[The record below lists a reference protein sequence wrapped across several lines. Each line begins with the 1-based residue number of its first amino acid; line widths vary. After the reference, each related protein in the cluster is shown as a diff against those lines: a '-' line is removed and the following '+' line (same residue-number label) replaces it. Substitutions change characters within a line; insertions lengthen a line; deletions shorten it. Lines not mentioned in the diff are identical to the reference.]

1 MESDSIL
8 PQLLLQLVLIA
19 VNALFAATEIAVIS
33 LNETKVRRM
42 AEGGDRKAAKMLRMV
57 TEPTGFLSTIQICI
71 TLAGF
76 LGSAFAADNFSDK
89 LVNWLI
95 NDCGVSGVS
104 PSALD
109 TISVIIIT
117 LVLSYFTLVL
127 GELVPKRIAM
137 KRPEGIARAVSGLMI
152 GMTTVL
158 RPAIWLLTVSTNG
171 VLRLCGID
179 PKDNAEEVSEE
190 EIIMMLDEGEEAG
203 SIESGEKELI
213 KNVFSLNDTTAED
226 VMVHRSQVAF
236 LKRDDARTTLLNE
249 IAESGYS
256 RFPVYGENI
265 DDIVGILYAKTYLT
279 AQSRGERCEMKDFLM
294 PPRFV
299 HASTHINRI
308 LLDMQREHA
317 HMAVVVDQYGGTK
330 GIVTLED
337 IIEELVDDYGGVI
350 GIITLEDILEELVGE
365 IWDESDEVIENI
377 RERPDGSYDING
389 STRLSD
395 MCESV
400 GCSIDSNADT
410 VGGWVTETLGGIP
423 ASGESFECSGMLVTV
438 EATDERRVLEVNV
451 NVSILRE
458 DS

>member
-95 NDCGVSGVS
+95 NDCEVSGVS

-127 GELVPKRIAM
+127 GELVPKRVAM
-137 KRPEGIARAVSGLMI
+137 KRSESIARAVSGLMI
-152 GMTTVL
+152 AMTAAL
-158 RPAIWLLTVSTNG
+158 RPIIWLLTVSTNG

-179 PKDNAEEVSEE
+179 PEDNAEEVSEE

-226 VMVHRSQVAF
+226 VMVHRSQVTF
-236 LKRDDARTTLLNE
+236 LRRDDTRDALLNK

-317 HMAVVVDQYGGTK
+317 HMAVVVD
-330 GIVTLED
+330 
-337 IIEELVDDYGGVI
+337 DYGGVI

-377 RERPDGSYDING
+377 RERSDGSYDING

-395 MCESV
+395 MCESI
-400 GCSIDSNADT
+400 GCSIDSEADT
-410 VGGWVTETLGGIP
+410 VGGWVTEMLGGIP
-423 ASGESFECSGMLVTV
+423 ESGESFECGGMHVTV
-438 EATDERRVLEVNV
+438 ESTDKRRVLKVNV
-451 NVSILRE
+451 NVNILRE
-458 DS
+458 DA

>member
-95 NDCGVSGVS
+95 NDCEVSGVS

-137 KRPEGIARAVSGLMI
+137 KRSESIARAVSGLMI

-158 RPAIWLLTVSTNG
+158 RPVIWLLTVSTNG

-179 PKDNAEEVSEE
+179 PEDNAEEVSEE

-317 HMAVVVDQYGGTK
+317 HMAVVVD
-330 GIVTLED
+330 
-337 IIEELVDDYGGVI
+337 DYGGVI

-423 ASGESFECSGMLVTV
+423 ASGESFECGGMLVTV

>member
-95 NDCGVSGVS
+95 NDCEVSGVS

-137 KRPEGIARAVSGLMI
+137 KRSESIARAVSGLMI
-152 GMTTVL
+152 AMTAAL
-158 RPAIWLLTVSTNG
+158 RPIIWLLTVSTNG

-179 PKDNAEEVSEE
+179 PEDNAEEVSEE

-213 KNVFSLNDTTAED
+213 KNVFSLNDTTAEN

-317 HMAVVVDQYGGTK
+317 HMAVVVD
-330 GIVTLED
+330 
-337 IIEELVDDYGGVI
+337 DYGGVI

-377 RERPDGSYDING
+377 RERSDGIYDING

-395 MCESV
+395 MCESI
-400 GCSIDSNADT
+400 GCSIDSEADT
-410 VGGWVTETLGGIP
+410 VGGWVTEMLGGIP
-423 ASGESFECSGMLVTV
+423 ESGESFECGGMHVTV
-438 EATDERRVLEVNV
+438 ESTDERRVLKVNV
-451 NVSILRE
+451 NVNILRE
-458 DS
+458 DA

>member
-95 NDCGVSGVS
+95 NDCEVSGAS

-158 RPAIWLLTVSTNG
+158 RPVIWLLTVSTNG

-317 HMAVVVDQYGGTK
+317 HMAVVVD
-330 GIVTLED
+330 
-337 IIEELVDDYGGVI
+337 DYGGVI

>member
-137 KRPEGIARAVSGLMI
+137 KRSESIARTVSGLMI
-152 GMTTVL
+152 GMTTAL
-158 RPAIWLLTVSTNG
+158 RPIIWLLTVSTNG

-179 PKDNAEEVSEE
+179 PEDNAEEVSEE

-317 HMAVVVDQYGGTK
+317 HMAVVVD
-330 GIVTLED
+330 
-337 IIEELVDDYGGVI
+337 DYGGVI

-377 RERPDGSYDING
+377 RERSDGSYDING

-395 MCESV
+395 MCESI
-400 GCSIDSNADT
+400 GCSIDSEADT
-410 VGGWVTETLGGIP
+410 VGGWVTEMLGGIP

>member
-95 NDCGVSGVS
+95 NDCEVSGVS

-158 RPAIWLLTVSTNG
+158 RPVIWLLTISTNG

-317 HMAVVVDQYGGTK
+317 HMAVVVD
-330 GIVTLED
+330 
-337 IIEELVDDYGGVI
+337 DYGGVI

>member
-42 AEGGDRKAAKMLRMV
+42 AKGGDRKAAKMLRMV

-317 HMAVVVDQYGGTK
+317 HMAVVVD
-330 GIVTLED
+330 
-337 IIEELVDDYGGVI
+337 DYGGVI

>member
-95 NDCGVSGVS
+95 NDCEVSGVS

-158 RPAIWLLTVSTNG
+158 RPVIWLLTVSTNG

-317 HMAVVVDQYGGTK
+317 HMAVVVD
-330 GIVTLED
+330 
-337 IIEELVDDYGGVI
+337 DYGGVI

-377 RERPDGSYDING
+377 SERPDGSYDIKG

>member
-1 MESDSIL
+1 M

-158 RPAIWLLTVSTNG
+158 RPVIWLLTVSTNG

-317 HMAVVVDQYGGTK
+317 HMAVVVD
-330 GIVTLED
+330 
-337 IIEELVDDYGGVI
+337 DYGGVI

>member
-137 KRPEGIARAVSGLMI
+137 KRSESIARAVSGLMI
-152 GMTTVL
+152 AMTAAL
-158 RPAIWLLTVSTNG
+158 RPIIWLLTVSTNG

-179 PKDNAEEVSEE
+179 PEDNAEEVSEE

-317 HMAVVVDQYGGTK
+317 HMAVVVD
-330 GIVTLED
+330 
-337 IIEELVDDYGGVI
+337 DYGGVI

-377 RERPDGSYDING
+377 RERSDGSYDING

-395 MCESV
+395 MCESI
-400 GCSIDSNADT
+400 GCSIDSEADT
-410 VGGWVTETLGGIP
+410 VGGWVTEMLGGIP
-423 ASGESFECSGMLVTV
+423 ESGESFECSGMHVTV
-438 EATDERRVLEVNV
+438 ESTDKRRVLKVNV
-451 NVSILRE
+451 NVNILRE

>member
-89 LVNWLI
+89 FVNWLI
-95 NDCGVSGVS
+95 NDCEVSGVS

-152 GMTTVL
+152 AMTAAL
-158 RPAIWLLTVSTNG
+158 RPIIWLLTVSTNG

-179 PKDNAEEVSEE
+179 PEDNAEEVSEE

-317 HMAVVVDQYGGTK
+317 HMAVVVD
-330 GIVTLED
+330 
-337 IIEELVDDYGGVI
+337 DYGGVI

-377 RERPDGSYDING
+377 RERSDGSYDING

-395 MCESV
+395 MCESI
-400 GCSIDSNADT
+400 GCSIDSEADT
-410 VGGWVTETLGGIP
+410 VGGWVTEMLGGIP
-423 ASGESFECSGMLVTV
+423 ESGESFECGGMHVTV
-438 EATDERRVLEVNV
+438 ESTDERRVLKVNV
-451 NVSILRE
+451 NVNILRE
-458 DS
+458 DA

>member
-137 KRPEGIARAVSGLMI
+137 KRSESIARAVSGLMI
-152 GMTTVL
+152 AMTAAL
-158 RPAIWLLTVSTNG
+158 RPIIWLLTVSTNG

-179 PKDNAEEVSEE
+179 PEDNAEEVSEE

-317 HMAVVVDQYGGTK
+317 HMAVVVD
-330 GIVTLED
+330 
-337 IIEELVDDYGGVI
+337 DYGGVI

-423 ASGESFECSGMLVTV
+423 VSGESFECSGMLVTV

>member
-95 NDCGVSGVS
+95 NDCEVSGVS

-158 RPAIWLLTVSTNG
+158 RPIIWLLTVSTNG

-179 PKDNAEEVSEE
+179 PEDNAEEVSEE

-236 LKRDDARTTLLNE
+236 LKRDDAQTTLLNE

-317 HMAVVVDQYGGTK
+317 HMAVVVD
-330 GIVTLED
+330 
-337 IIEELVDDYGGVI
+337 DYGGVI

-377 RERPDGSYDING
+377 RERSDGSYDING

-395 MCESV
+395 MCESI
-400 GCSIDSNADT
+400 GCSIDSEADT
-410 VGGWVTETLGGIP
+410 VGGWVTEMLGGIP
-423 ASGESFECSGMLVTV
+423 ESGESFECGGMHVTV
-438 EATDERRVLEVNV
+438 ESTDKRRVLKVNV
-451 NVSILRE
+451 NVNILRE
-458 DS
+458 DA

>member
-137 KRPEGIARAVSGLMI
+137 KRSESIARAVSGLMI
-152 GMTTVL
+152 AMTAAL
-158 RPAIWLLTVSTNG
+158 RPIIWLLTVSTNG

-179 PKDNAEEVSEE
+179 PEDNAEEVSEE

-317 HMAVVVDQYGGTK
+317 HMAVVVD
-330 GIVTLED
+330 
-337 IIEELVDDYGGVI
+337 DYGGVI

-377 RERPDGSYDING
+377 RERSDGSYDING

-395 MCESV
+395 MCESI

-410 VGGWVTETLGGIP
+410 VGGWVTEMLGGIP
-423 ASGESFECSGMLVTV
+423 ESGESFECGGMHVTV
-438 EATDERRVLEVNV
+438 ESTDERRVLKVNV
-451 NVSILRE
+451 NVNILRE
-458 DS
+458 DA

>member
-137 KRPEGIARAVSGLMI
+137 KRSESIARTVSGMMI
-152 GMTTVL
+152 AMTAAL
-158 RPAIWLLTVSTNG
+158 RPIIWLLTVSTNG

-179 PKDNAEEVSEE
+179 PEDNAEEVSEE

-317 HMAVVVDQYGGTK
+317 HMAVVVD
-330 GIVTLED
+330 
-337 IIEELVDDYGGVI
+337 DYGGVI

-377 RERPDGSYDING
+377 RERSDGSYDING

-395 MCESV
+395 MCESI
-400 GCSIDSNADT
+400 GCSIDSEADT
-410 VGGWVTETLGGIP
+410 VGGWVTEMLGGIP
-423 ASGESFECSGMLVTV
+423 ESGESFECGGMHVTV
-438 EATDERRVLEVNV
+438 ESTDKRRVLKVNV
-451 NVSILRE
+451 NVNILRE
-458 DS
+458 DA

>member
-137 KRPEGIARAVSGLMI
+137 KRSESIARAVSGLMI
-152 GMTTVL
+152 AMTAAL
-158 RPAIWLLTVSTNG
+158 RPIIWLLTVSTNG

-179 PKDNAEEVSEE
+179 PEDNAEEVSEE

-317 HMAVVVDQYGGTK
+317 HMAVVVD
-330 GIVTLED
+330 
-337 IIEELVDDYGGVI
+337 DYGGVI

-377 RERPDGSYDING
+377 RERSDGSYDING

-395 MCESV
+395 MCESI
-400 GCSIDSNADT
+400 GCSIDSEADT
-410 VGGWVTETLGGIP
+410 VGGWVTEMLGGIP
-423 ASGESFECSGMLVTV
+423 ESGESFECGGMHVTV
-438 EATDERRVLEVNV
+438 ESTDERRVLKVNV
-451 NVSILRE
+451 NVNILRE
-458 DS
+458 DA

>member
-95 NDCGVSGVS
+95 NDCEVSGVS

-152 GMTTVL
+152 AMTAAL
-158 RPAIWLLTVSTNG
+158 RPIIWLLTVSTNG

-179 PKDNAEEVSEE
+179 PEDNAEEVSEE

-236 LKRDDARTTLLNE
+236 LKCDDARTTLLNE

-317 HMAVVVDQYGGTK
+317 HMAVVVD
-330 GIVTLED
+330 
-337 IIEELVDDYGGVI
+337 DYGGVI

-377 RERPDGSYDING
+377 RERSDGSYDING

-410 VGGWVTETLGGIP
+410 VGGWVTEMLGGIP
-423 ASGESFECSGMLVTV
+423 ESGESFECGGMHVTV
-438 EATDERRVLEVNV
+438 ESTDKRRVLKVNV
-451 NVSILRE
+451 NVNILRE
-458 DS
+458 DA

>member
-317 HMAVVVDQYGGTK
+317 HMAVVVD
-330 GIVTLED
+330 
-337 IIEELVDDYGGVI
+337 DYGGVI

-423 ASGESFECSGMLVTV
+423 ASGESCEGSGMLVTV

>member
-95 NDCGVSGVS
+95 NDCEVSGVS

-137 KRPEGIARAVSGLMI
+137 KRSESIARTVSGLMI
-152 GMTTVL
+152 AMTAAL
-158 RPAIWLLTVSTNG
+158 RPIIWLLTVSTNG

-179 PKDNAEEVSEE
+179 TEDNAEEVSEE

-317 HMAVVVDQYGGTK
+317 HMAVVVD
-330 GIVTLED
+330 
-337 IIEELVDDYGGVI
+337 DYGGVI

-377 RERPDGSYDING
+377 RERSDGSYDING

>member
-158 RPAIWLLTVSTNG
+158 RPVIWLLTVSTNG

-317 HMAVVVDQYGGTK
+317 HMAVVVD
-330 GIVTLED
+330 
-337 IIEELVDDYGGVI
+337 DYGGVI

-423 ASGESFECSGMLVTV
+423 VSGESFECSGMLVTV

>member
-104 PSALD
+104 SSALD

-137 KRPEGIARAVSGLMI
+137 KRSESIARAVSGLMI
-152 GMTTVL
+152 AMTAAL
-158 RPAIWLLTVSTNG
+158 RPIIWLLTVSTNG

-179 PKDNAEEVSEE
+179 PEDNAEEVSEE

-317 HMAVVVDQYGGTK
+317 HMAVVVD
-330 GIVTLED
+330 
-337 IIEELVDDYGGVI
+337 DYGGVI

-410 VGGWVTETLGGIP
+410 VGGWVTEMLGGMP
-423 ASGESFECSGMLVTV
+423 ESGESFECGGMLVTV

>member
-95 NDCGVSGVS
+95 NDCEVSGVS

-158 RPAIWLLTVSTNG
+158 RPVIWLLTVSTNG

-317 HMAVVVDQYGGTK
+317 HMAVVVD
-330 GIVTLED
+330 
-337 IIEELVDDYGGVI
+337 DYGGVI

-438 EATDERRVLEVNV
+438 EASDERRVLEVNV

>member
-19 VNALFAATEIAVIS
+19 VNALFAATEIAFIS

-137 KRPEGIARAVSGLMI
+137 KRSESIARAVSGLMI
-152 GMTTVL
+152 AMTAAL
-158 RPAIWLLTVSTNG
+158 RPIIWLLTVSTNG

-317 HMAVVVDQYGGTK
+317 HMAVVVD
-330 GIVTLED
+330 
-337 IIEELVDDYGGVI
+337 DYGGVI

-377 RERPDGSYDING
+377 RERSDGSYDING

-395 MCESV
+395 MCESI
-400 GCSIDSNADT
+400 GCSIDSEADT
-410 VGGWVTETLGGIP
+410 VGGWVTEMLGGIP
-423 ASGESFECSGMLVTV
+423 ESGESFECGGMHVTV
-438 EATDERRVLEVNV
+438 ESTDKRRVLKVNV
-451 NVSILRE
+451 NVNILRE
-458 DS
+458 DA

>member
-95 NDCGVSGVS
+95 NDCEVSGVS

-158 RPAIWLLTVSTNG
+158 RPVIWLLTVSTNG

-317 HMAVVVDQYGGTK
+317 HMAVVVD
-330 GIVTLED
+330 
-337 IIEELVDDYGGVI
+337 DYGGVI

-377 RERPDGSYDING
+377 RERSDGSYDING

-395 MCESV
+395 MCESI
-400 GCSIDSNADT
+400 GCSIDSEADT
-410 VGGWVTETLGGIP
+410 VGGWVTEMLGGIP
-423 ASGESFECSGMLVTV
+423 ESGESFECGGMHVTV
-438 EATDERRVLEVNV
+438 ESTDKRRVLEVNV

>member
-95 NDCGVSGVS
+95 NDCEVSGVS

-137 KRPEGIARAVSGLMI
+137 KRSESIARTVSGLMI

-158 RPAIWLLTVSTNG
+158 RPIIWLLTVSTNG

-179 PKDNAEEVSEE
+179 PEDNAEEVSEE

-317 HMAVVVDQYGGTK
+317 HMAVVVD
-330 GIVTLED
+330 
-337 IIEELVDDYGGVI
+337 DYGGVI

-377 RERPDGSYDING
+377 RERSDGSYDING

-395 MCESV
+395 MCESI
-400 GCSIDSNADT
+400 GCSIDSEADT
-410 VGGWVTETLGGIP
+410 VGGWVTEMLGGIP
-423 ASGESFECSGMLVTV
+423 ESGESFECGGMHVTV
-438 EATDERRVLEVNV
+438 ESTDKRRVLKVNV
-451 NVSILRE
+451 NVNILRE
-458 DS
+458 DA

>member
-95 NDCGVSGVS
+95 NDCEVSGVS

-137 KRPEGIARAVSGLMI
+137 KRSESIARTVSGLMI
-152 GMTTVL
+152 GMTAAL
-158 RPAIWLLTVSTNG
+158 RPIIWLLTVSTNG

-179 PKDNAEEVSEE
+179 PEDNAEEVSEE

-317 HMAVVVDQYGGTK
+317 HMAVVVD
-330 GIVTLED
+330 
-337 IIEELVDDYGGVI
+337 DYGGVI

-377 RERPDGSYDING
+377 RERSDGSYDING

-395 MCESV
+395 MCESI
-400 GCSIDSNADT
+400 GCSIDSEADT
-410 VGGWVTETLGGIP
+410 VGGWVTEMLGGIP
-423 ASGESFECSGMLVTV
+423 ESGESFECGGMHVTV
-438 EATDERRVLEVNV
+438 ESTDKRRVLKVNV
-451 NVSILRE
+451 NVNILRE
-458 DS
+458 DA

>member
-95 NDCGVSGVS
+95 NDCEVSGVS

-137 KRPEGIARAVSGLMI
+137 KRPESIARAVSGLMI

-158 RPAIWLLTVSTNG
+158 RPVIWLLTVSTNG

-317 HMAVVVDQYGGTK
+317 HMAVVVD
-330 GIVTLED
+330 
-337 IIEELVDDYGGVI
+337 DYGGVI

-400 GCSIDSNADT
+400 GSSIDSNADT

>member
-95 NDCGVSGVS
+95 NDCEVSGVS

-137 KRPEGIARAVSGLMI
+137 KRSESIARAVSGLMI
-152 GMTTVL
+152 AMTAAL
-158 RPAIWLLTVSTNG
+158 RPIIWLLTVSTNG

-179 PKDNAEEVSEE
+179 PEDNAEEVSEE

-236 LKRDDARTTLLNE
+236 LKRDDAQTTLLNE

-317 HMAVVVDQYGGTK
+317 HMAVVVD
-330 GIVTLED
+330 
-337 IIEELVDDYGGVI
+337 DYGGVI

-410 VGGWVTETLGGIP
+410 VGGWVTEMLGGIP
-423 ASGESFECSGMLVTV
+423 ESGESFECSGMLVTV

>member
-137 KRPEGIARAVSGLMI
+137 KRSESIARAVSGLMI
-152 GMTTVL
+152 AMTAAL
-158 RPAIWLLTVSTNG
+158 RPIIWLLTVSTNG

-179 PKDNAEEVSEE
+179 PEDNAEEVSEE

-317 HMAVVVDQYGGTK
+317 HMAVVVD
-330 GIVTLED
+330 
-337 IIEELVDDYGGVI
+337 DYGGVI

-377 RERPDGSYDING
+377 RERSDGSYDING

-395 MCESV
+395 MCESI
-400 GCSIDSNADT
+400 GCSIDSEADT

>member
-95 NDCGVSGVS
+95 NDCEVSGVS

-137 KRPEGIARAVSGLMI
+137 KRSESIARAVSGLMI
-152 GMTTVL
+152 AMTAAL
-158 RPAIWLLTVSTNG
+158 RPIIWLLTVSTNG

-179 PKDNAEEVSEE
+179 PEDNAEEVSEE

-317 HMAVVVDQYGGTK
+317 HMAVVVD
-330 GIVTLED
+330 
-337 IIEELVDDYGGVI
+337 DYGGVI

-377 RERPDGSYDING
+377 RERSDGSYDING

-395 MCESV
+395 MCESI
-400 GCSIDSNADT
+400 GCRIDSEADT
-410 VGGWVTETLGGIP
+410 VGGWVTEMLGGIP
-423 ASGESFECSGMLVTV
+423 ESGESFECGGMHVTV
-438 EATDERRVLEVNV
+438 ESTDERRVLKVNV
-451 NVSILRE
+451 NVNILRE
-458 DS
+458 DA

>member
-95 NDCGVSGVS
+95 NDCEVSGVS

-158 RPAIWLLTVSTNG
+158 RPVIWLLTVSTNG

-179 PKDNAEEVSEE
+179 PEDNAEEVSEE

-317 HMAVVVDQYGGTK
+317 HMAVVVD
-330 GIVTLED
+330 
-337 IIEELVDDYGGVI
+337 DYGGVI

-377 RERPDGSYDING
+377 RERSDGSYDING

-410 VGGWVTETLGGIP
+410 VGGWVTEMLGGIP
-423 ASGESFECSGMLVTV
+423 ESGESFECGGMHVTV
-438 EATDERRVLEVNV
+438 ESTDKRRVLKVNV
-451 NVSILRE
+451 NVNILRE
-458 DS
+458 DA

>member
-95 NDCGVSGVS
+95 NDCEVSGVS

-137 KRPEGIARAVSGLMI
+137 KRSESIARAVSGLMI
-152 GMTTVL
+152 AMTAAL
-158 RPAIWLLTVSTNG
+158 RPIIWLLTVSTNG

-179 PKDNAEEVSEE
+179 PEDNAEEVSEE

-317 HMAVVVDQYGGTK
+317 HMAVVVD
-330 GIVTLED
+330 
-337 IIEELVDDYGGVI
+337 DYGGVI

-377 RERPDGSYDING
+377 RERSDGSYDING

-395 MCESV
+395 MCESI
-400 GCSIDSNADT
+400 GCRIDSEADT
-410 VGGWVTETLGGIP
+410 VGGWVTEMLGGIP
-423 ASGESFECSGMLVTV
+423 ESGESFECGGMHVTV
-438 EATDERRVLEVNV
+438 ESTDKRRVLKVNV
-451 NVSILRE
+451 NVNILRE
-458 DS
+458 DA

>member
-95 NDCGVSGVS
+95 NDCEVSGVS

-158 RPAIWLLTVSTNG
+158 RPVIWLLTVSTNG

-279 AQSRGERCEMKDFLM
+279 AQIRGERCEMKDFLM

-317 HMAVVVDQYGGTK
+317 HMAVV
-330 GIVTLED
+330 
-337 IIEELVDDYGGVI
+337 VDDYGGVI

>member
-19 VNALFAATEIAVIS
+19 VNALFAATEIAVIA

-137 KRPEGIARAVSGLMI
+137 KRSESIARAVSGLMI
-152 GMTTVL
+152 AMTAAL
-158 RPAIWLLTVSTNG
+158 RPIIWLLTVSTNG

-179 PKDNAEEVSEE
+179 PEDNAEEVSEE

-317 HMAVVVDQYGGTK
+317 HMAVVVD
-330 GIVTLED
+330 
-337 IIEELVDDYGGVI
+337 DYGGVI

-377 RERPDGSYDING
+377 RERSDGSYDING

-395 MCESV
+395 MCESI
-400 GCSIDSNADT
+400 GCSIDSEADT
-410 VGGWVTETLGGIP
+410 VGGWVTEMLGGIP
-423 ASGESFECSGMLVTV
+423 ESGESFECGGMHVTV
-438 EATDERRVLEVNV
+438 ESTDKRRVLKVNV
-451 NVSILRE
+451 NVNILRE
-458 DS
+458 DA

>member
-95 NDCGVSGVS
+95 NDCEVSGVS

-137 KRPEGIARAVSGLMI
+137 KRSESIARAVSGLMI
-152 GMTTVL
+152 AMTAAL
-158 RPAIWLLTVSTNG
+158 RPIIWLLTVSTNG

-179 PKDNAEEVSEE
+179 PEDNAEEVSEE

-226 VMVHRSQVAF
+226 IMVHRSQVAF

-317 HMAVVVDQYGGTK
+317 HMAVVVD
-330 GIVTLED
+330 
-337 IIEELVDDYGGVI
+337 DYGGVI

-377 RERPDGSYDING
+377 RERSDGSYDING

-395 MCESV
+395 MCESI
-400 GCSIDSNADT
+400 GRSIDSEADT
-410 VGGWVTETLGGIP
+410 VGGWVTEMLGGIP
-423 ASGESFECSGMLVTV
+423 ESGESFECGGMHVTV
-438 EATDERRVLEVNV
+438 ESTDKRRVLKVNV
-451 NVSILRE
+451 NVNILRE
-458 DS
+458 DA

>member
-137 KRPEGIARAVSGLMI
+137 KRSESIARAVSGLMI
-152 GMTTVL
+152 GMTTAL
-158 RPAIWLLTVSTNG
+158 RPIIWLLTVSTNG

-179 PKDNAEEVSEE
+179 PEDNAEEVSEE

-256 RFPVYGENI
+256 RFPVYSENI

-317 HMAVVVDQYGGTK
+317 HMAVVVD
-330 GIVTLED
+330 
-337 IIEELVDDYGGVI
+337 DYGGVI

-377 RERPDGSYDING
+377 RERSDGSYDING

-395 MCESV
+395 MCESI
-400 GCSIDSNADT
+400 GCSIDSEADT
-410 VGGWVTETLGGIP
+410 VGGWVTEMLGGIP
-423 ASGESFECSGMLVTV
+423 ESGESFECGGMHVTV
-438 EATDERRVLEVNV
+438 ESTDKRRVLKVNV
-451 NVSILRE
+451 NVNILRE
-458 DS
+458 DA

>member
-95 NDCGVSGVS
+95 NDCEVSGVS

-137 KRPEGIARAVSGLMI
+137 KRSESIARAVSGLMI
-152 GMTTVL
+152 AMTAAL
-158 RPAIWLLTVSTNG
+158 RPIIWLLTVSTNG

-179 PKDNAEEVSEE
+179 PEDNAEEVSEE

-226 VMVHRSQVAF
+226 VMVHRSQVTF
-236 LKRDDARTTLLNE
+236 LRRDDARTTLLNE

-294 PPRFV
+294 SPRFV

-317 HMAVVVDQYGGTK
+317 HMAVV
-330 GIVTLED
+330 
-337 IIEELVDDYGGVI
+337 VDDYGGVI

-377 RERPDGSYDING
+377 RERSDGSYDING

-395 MCESV
+395 MCESI
-400 GCSIDSNADT
+400 GCSIDSEADT
-410 VGGWVTETLGGIP
+410 VGGWVTEMLGGIP
-423 ASGESFECSGMLVTV
+423 ESGESFECGGMHVTV
-438 EATDERRVLEVNV
+438 ESTDKRRVLKVNV
-451 NVSILRE
+451 NVNILRE
-458 DS
+458 DA

>member
-95 NDCGVSGVS
+95 NDCEVSGVS

-158 RPAIWLLTVSTNG
+158 RPVIWLLTVSTNG

-317 HMAVVVDQYGGTK
+317 HMAVVVD
-330 GIVTLED
+330 
-337 IIEELVDDYGGVI
+337 DYGGVI

-423 ASGESFECSGMLVTV
+423 VSGESFECSGMLVTV